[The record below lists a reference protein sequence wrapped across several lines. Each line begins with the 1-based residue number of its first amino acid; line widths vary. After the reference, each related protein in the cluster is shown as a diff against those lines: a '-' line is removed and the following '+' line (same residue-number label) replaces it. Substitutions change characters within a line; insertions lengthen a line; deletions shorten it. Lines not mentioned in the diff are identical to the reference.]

1 MGGEGV
7 GIFMMKNP
15 EGYHDS
21 TEGKLIRWAHQSKRW
36 GRGSMMLPMYRIEE
50 LQFCKIKKHHKS
62 DALCSIVGFEP
73 TTMPL

>member
-21 TEGKLIRWAHQSKRW
+21 TEGKPIRWAHQSKRR
-36 GRGSMMLPMYRIEE
+36 GRWSMMLPYVSDRGTTI
-50 LQFCKIKKHHKS
+50 LKNKKAPQK
-62 DALCSIVGFEP
+62 
-73 TTMPL
+73 